1 MSNDLRSNSFYK
13 LADHV
18 TCRETTNGLNMLF
31 DRNRGVMYELNE
43 TASSIVGRLNAG
55 PQTIDQLLQALAEE
69 YADDADDMR
78 DDTRQLLDDFV
89 DAGLLIP
96 ADD

>member
-1 MSNDLRSNSFYK
+1 MSNAPGSASIYT
-13 LADHV
+13 LAEHV

-31 DRNRGVMYELNE
+31 DRSRGVMYELNE
-43 TASSIVGRLNAG
+43 TASSIVGQLNTG
-55 PQTIDQLLQALAEE
+55 PQTIAQLLQALAEE

-78 DDTRQLLDDFV
+78 DDTRQLLVDFV